1 MMIGGAAASSTCCLL
16 TSALPRKCDK
26 FMIRKSWNN
35 DKWLLTSQVE
45 HARLSAI
52 MAASWKF
59 PDGKPPEEVF
69 KAILGHDDGWKD
81 MDAAPQVTRTGQPRD
96 FMEMRFSDSAEIFEK
111 SISARREAAQPYAA
125 ALVTGHFL
133 SLAET
138 ADLSRSSI
146 EDARS
151 VGRFIARMRDL
162 LKQLHAEIGQGENG
176 EALLARFEA
185 DLRFLRVCDYLSLL
199 LCSDFTGEETL
210 EDVPYLEE
218 GSTLRVSRSNSKLAL
233 SLAPLPFKKNLRD
246 HLTSW
251 ILPDIPYETDE
262 ELASALQEVKTTTNE
277 VHLGAG

>member
-1 MMIGGAAASSTCCLL
+1 
-16 TSALPRKCDK
+16 
-26 FMIRKSWNN
+26 MIRKSWND

-59 PDGKPPEEVF
+59 PDGRPPEEVF
-69 KAILGHDDGWKD
+69 KAIMAHDDGWKE
-81 MDAAPQVTRTGQPRD
+81 MDATPQLLPNGQPRD
-96 FMEMRFSDSAEIFEK
+96 FMEMRFTDSAQIFEK
-111 SISARREAAQPYAA
+111 SITARREAGQPYAA

-138 ADLSRSSI
+138 ADLTRSTI
-146 EDARS
+146 EDARA
-151 VGRFIARMRDL
+151 VGRFIARTRDL
-162 LKQLHAEIGQGENG
+162 LKELQAEVEKQEKGDE
-176 EALLARFEA
+176 LLARFDA
-185 DLRFLRVCDYLSLL
+185 DLRFLRICDYLSLL
-199 LCSDFTGEETL
+199 LCSDFSGEETL
-210 EDVPYLEE
+210 EDVPYLEQ

-251 ILPDIPYETDE
+251 IVPDIPYENEE